1 MDDALDDVIQGI
13 QGVKAKVKQI
23 NQKQDE
29 IIDKTKKNKTHVE
42 KVSKRIETDNDKLK
56 KIIKKVFYGLYE

>member
-29 IIDKTKKNKTHVE
+29 IIDKTKKNKAHVD
-42 KVSKRIETDNDKLK
+42 KVSKRI
-56 KIIKKVFYGLYE
+56 